1 MLNLE
6 NITLFTIFVPWD
18 KSKIDSQDFQ
28 DGEKDKTIPDGVTES
43 IKALYTCMGFANFKE
58 VKFVTS
64 KDVIDQVG
72 KDLLED
78 GIICEEPSIP
88 VSSMKDYSKF
98 MIYHLNEYIN
108 TDFAIT
114 IQHDGFIINPDAWRD
129 EFLNYDYIG
138 APWPIEESWI
148 NQQLEEQRPYL
159 FENLPKNRVGN
170 GGFCLRSRK
179 FLEFSAQYDS
189 CNNLGE
195 DSFLCTRKYKEAIEY
210 GIKFAPFELAV
221 KFSYENPCI
230 EFGTHWNQQI
240 VFDKSK
246 HFGWH
251 GKNFLN
257 TQELMSLKYT

>member
-1 MLNLE
+1 MKKKLTNIDLISINCVDPYQSVAAINYCQKSFEFGKSILITHQDVEVYDIEVHLIDKLNW
-6 NITLFTIFVPWD
+6 N
-18 KSKIDSQDFQ
+18 Q
-28 DGEKDKTIPDGVTES
+28 
-43 IKALYTCMGFANFKE
+43 YN
-58 VKFVTS
+58 
-64 KDVIDQVG
+64 
-72 KDLLED
+72 
-78 GIICEEPSIP
+78 
-88 VSSMKDYSKF
+88 DYVLK
-98 MIYHLNEYIN
+98 L
-108 TDFAIT
+108 
-114 IQHDGFIINPDAWRD
+114 IQHTDNDYVMLIQDDGYIVNPDLWDD
-129 EFLNYDYIG
+129 EYLKYDYIG